1 MLLFSTVLDIKDSI
15 TPDDF
20 IQLVIK
26 WNNTSTHTENIV
38 TGIEWQGERTARYGD
53 DRSKPAPISSGN
65 TCVKICDP
73 LSHKHFNYRSPQKR

>member
-38 TGIEWQGERTARYGD
+38 TGIEWQGERTARFGD
-53 DRSKPAPISSGN
+53 DRLWLEFDGRFFALTHG
-65 TCVKICDP
+65 
-73 LSHKHFNYRSPQKR
+73 

>member
-38 TGIEWQGERTARYGD
+38 TGIEWQGER
-53 DRSKPAPISSGN
+53 
-65 TCVKICDP
+65 
-73 LSHKHFNYRSPQKR
+73 H

>member
-53 DRSKPAPISSGN
+53 DRLWLEFD
-65 TCVKICDP
+65 C
-73 LSHKHFNYRSPQKR
+73 

>member
-1 MLLFSTVLDIKDSI
+1 MSLVRLYEGRLYHMLLFSTVLDIKDSI

-53 DRSKPAPISSGN
+53 DRLWLEFD
-65 TCVKICDP
+65 C
-73 LSHKHFNYRSPQKR
+73 